1 MADSVEDLDSLFD
14 YRRVQPITI
23 LDEDDDDDEYDK
35 PPVPSPK
42 KRKIS
47 KHNVEIVGGDREASQ
62 VTNDDEDWLLPP
74 PKDSSESPK
83 QIDEDSTIKE
93 LRLRKQELKALT
105 NKECLFQYLE
115 SPNRQS
121 DSVQADLESGAEQ
134 PSKPHHERAKIVI
147 SIQDKDEVKQFRV
160 YKDEKFERL
169 FKRYADKVEL
179 GIESLVFMF
188 DGDRINLTA
197 TPDSLGMDDED
208 IIEVLAKKS

>member
-1 MADSVEDLDSLFD
+1 MADFVEDLDSLFD

-23 LDEDDDDDEYDK
+23 PDDGDDDNDCHVK
-35 PPVPSPK
+35 TPVPSPK

-47 KHNVEIVGGDREASQ
+47 KHTVEIVGGDREVSQ

-93 LRLRKQELKALT
+93 LRLRKQELKAFT
-105 NKECLFQYLE
+105 SKECLFQPKRE
-115 SPNRQS
+115 S
-121 DSVQADLESGAEQ
+121 DSVQVALESGAEE

-169 FKRYADKVEL
+169 FKRYADKAKL
-179 GIESLVFMF
+179 RIESLVFMF
-188 DGDRINLTA
+188 DGDKINLTA

-208 IIEVLAKKS
+208 IIEVLAKKN

>member
-1 MADSVEDLDSLFD
+1 MADFVEDLDSLFD

-23 LDEDDDDDEYDK
+23 PDDGDDDNDNDCHVK
-35 PPVPSPK
+35 TPVPSPK

-47 KHNVEIVGGDREASQ
+47 KHTVEIVGGDREVSQ

-93 LRLRKQELKALT
+93 LRLRKQELKAFT
-105 NKECLFQYLE
+105 SKECLFQPKRE
-115 SPNRQS
+115 S
-121 DSVQADLESGAEQ
+121 DSVQVALESGAEE
-134 PSKPHHERAKIVI
+134 SKPHHERAKIVV

-169 FKRYADKVEL
+169 FKRYADKAKL
-179 GIESLVFMF
+179 QIESLVFMF
-188 DGDRINLTA
+188 DGDKINLTA

-208 IIEVLAKKS
+208 IIEVLAKKN